1 MPHPILPHD
10 LPSAP
15 AGIVIITMK
24 RIHFLFAGCLA
35 VALGLTEAGSS
46 KRRV

>member
-1 MPHPILPHD
+1 MPHPFLLIHD
-10 LPSAP
+10 LPSAL
-15 AGIVIITMK
+15 AGIVIMK